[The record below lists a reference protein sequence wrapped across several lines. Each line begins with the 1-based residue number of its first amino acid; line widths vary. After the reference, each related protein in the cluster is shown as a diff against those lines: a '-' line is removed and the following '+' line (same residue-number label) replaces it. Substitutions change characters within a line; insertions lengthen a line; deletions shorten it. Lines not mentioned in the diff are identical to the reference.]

1 MSPIC
6 YMSIISVSVGV
17 KSIKANPTMIKWI
30 IRTEPRPT
38 TISTPCPIR
47 AWTPSNVVSIV
58 SSPPSY
64 MQSPPALGIPIA
76 PKIIIKPTIS
86 IPSVI
91 TTVIS
96 TIKAFLISLIVSKV
110 MTIHLKV
117 AFIISRVDNIYV
129 MLIIPLLSFIVF
141 IVNALFG
148 EIFIV
153 CFVYRI

>member
-1 MSPIC
+1 
-6 YMSIISVSVGV
+6 MSIISVSVGIKSV
-17 KSIKANPTMIKWI
+17 KAIPTVIKWI
-30 IRTEPRPT
+30 IRTEPSPA

-47 AWTPSNVVSIV
+47 TWTPGTVVSIV

-96 TIKAFLISLIVSKV
+96 TIKAFLVSLIVSKF
-110 MTIHLKV
+110 MTIHLKI

-129 MLIIPLLSFIVF
+129 MLIIPLLSFIIF

-153 CFVYRI
+153 CFVY